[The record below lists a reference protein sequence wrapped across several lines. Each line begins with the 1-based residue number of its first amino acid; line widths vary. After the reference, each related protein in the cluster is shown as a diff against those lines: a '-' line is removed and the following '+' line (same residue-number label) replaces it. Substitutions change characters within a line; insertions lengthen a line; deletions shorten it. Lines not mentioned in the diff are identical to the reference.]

1 MTGINVGVVTRGKYG
16 HRLIDNIKDIFPP
29 ITTDIPEYLPVFIE
43 DPASYLSSSIPDIE
57 TAVFGCDLVI
67 TYSLHPDITPEI
79 VRQCGIHGAK
89 AVIIPGGLAR
99 AGFDAQKVGAEC
111 GIEVVIEDICCTLD
125 TDDNAIINE
134 FASRFGRPEFEVGID
149 NGKITSAQVLRSAPC
164 GSTNFIAANLTGL
177 DIADAPAKAGL
188 LLAHYP
194 CRAARTS
201 ETGMGLSGMLHAEA
215 VRDAIENEMANAE
228 MIK

>member
-1 MTGINVGVVTRGKYG
+1 MTNINVGVITRGKYG

-29 ITTDIPEYLPVFIE
+29 ITTDIPEHLPVFIE
-43 DPASYLSSSIPDIE
+43 DPAAFLSTSIPDIDP
-57 TAVFGCDLVI
+57 AVFVCDLVI

-99 AGFDAQKVGAEC
+99 AGFDAQKVGAEY
-111 GIEVVIEDICCTLD
+111 GIEVVIEEICCTLD
-125 TDDNAIINE
+125 TGDNAIINE
-134 FASRFGRPEFEVGID
+134 FASHFGLPEFEVRID
-149 NGKITSAQVLRSAPC
+149 NGKIISAQVLRSAPC
-164 GSTNFIAANLTGL
+164 GSTNFISENLTGL

-215 VRDAIENEMANAE
+215 VRDAIENEVA
-228 MIK
+228 K